1 MSAGHRGPQK
11 VYYQSETTARD
22 GANQVVANTRAHFSR
37 PSCSITIVF
46 SCAIRQII
54 MPKTALAMM
63 SAKEYPTCSNAV
75 AFEPPSPM
83 PLSMY
88 LATRSTQLAY
98 GPHVCHYRKTPLRAY
113 QGFAR
118 EADTNGYVSHEIAVT

>member
-1 MSAGHRGPQK
+1 MAAGPKPAHTSQK
-11 VYYQSETTARD
+11 YLCQCGWPHPLALL
-22 GANQVVANTRAHFSR
+22 RAHFSR

-98 GPHVCHYRKTPLRAY
+98 GPHVCHYRKTSLRAY
-113 QGFAR
+113 QRFAR
-118 EADTNGYVSHEIAVT
+118 EADTNGYVSHEMAVT